1 LRGKTLG
8 FLSALRRVKVIPRS
22 GWVSHGVA
30 LQDVESVADHS
41 YSTCALAM
49 LLADI
54 EVEKGQRIN
63 VERVLRLALL
73 HDLAEALT
81 FDISKSYLE
90 YLGRKGEAIKREF
103 EHAAWD
109 HIIKSIQNASIRK
122 SYARLVS
129 EYDAEETLES
139 KIVHA
144 ADSLD
149 ILFQVVEYHR
159 RGYPKAMLSDLW
171 AGTNRR
177 LMHVRLSSVRQLRKI
192 AVRLYKAA
200 ISGSLDNV
208 NEAGW

>member
-1 LRGKTLG
+1 MRGKTLG
-8 FLSALRRVKVIPRS
+8 FLSTIGRLKAIPRS

-49 LLADI
+49 LLADL
-54 EVEKGQRIN
+54 EVEKGGRVD

-90 YLGRKGEAIKREF
+90 YLGRRGEAIKREV
-103 EHAAWD
+103 EQAAWN
-109 HIIKSIQNASIRK
+109 HIIKSIPNGSIRK
-122 SYARLVS
+122 NYAKLDS
-129 EYDAEETLES
+129 EFNDEETLES

-159 RGYPKAMLSDLW
+159 KGYPKAMLADLW
-171 AGTNRR
+171 AGTNRG
-177 LMHVRLSSVRQLRKI
+177 LMYVELSSVRQLHKI

-200 ISGSLDNV
+200 LSAL
-208 NEAGW
+208 